1 MNNIFMINEGSRV
14 MGKYY
19 GVQFEGTVSY
29 RHFHT
34 INMDEMVF
42 HIDLDQKI
50 KTPSGEAKSIGLRV
64 LHTTGINREH
74 NDCQLY
80 L

>member
-19 GVQFEGTVSY
+19 GSQFEGTVSY
-29 RHFHT
+29 RRFHT

-50 KTPSGEAKSIGLRV
+50 KTLSGEAESICLTV
-64 LHTTGINREH
+64 LHTTGISRT